1 MRKVCEE
8 DYRNIAG
15 DNNIPWSK
23 LKNATVFVTG
33 ATGLIGKSIIN
44 ALLFYEEQ
52 NRIGLKVVGL
62 VRNKE
67 KAHSIYSES
76 LKKGQNISFVVGDVT
91 DEIQFD
97 EKVDYI
103 IHGASITSSKM
114 FIEKPVDTI
123 TTAIKGTTAIL
134 EFARKKQVKGMTYLS
149 SMEIYG
155 TPLTDDLITENSYN
169 YMDHMSTRSSYPE
182 SKKMVECICK
192 AYSVQYKLPINIV
205 RLTQTFGPGV
215 EYNDGRVFA
224 EFARCLVEHRDIIL
238 HTKGETKRNY
248 LYTAD
253 AVRAILIVLLKGES
267 GEAYNAANDQTYCSI
282 YEMAKLVAD
291 IDKAN
296 PIDVKV
302 EIEDL
307 SNFGYAPTLKM
318 NLDISKIKGLGFKP
332 QTPLVDMFTRM
343 IEFFAK
349 EG

>member
-1 MRKVCEE
+1 
-8 DYRNIAG
+8 
-15 DNNIPWSK
+15 
-23 LKNATVFVTG
+23 
-33 ATGLIGKSIIN
+33 
-44 ALLFYEEQ
+44 
-52 NRIGLKVVGL
+52 
-62 VRNKE
+62 
-67 KAHSIYSES
+67 
-76 LKKGQNISFVVGDVT
+76 
-91 DEIQFD
+91 
-97 EKVDYI
+97 
-103 IHGASITSSKM
+103 
-114 FIEKPVDTI
+114 
-123 TTAIKGTTAIL
+123 
-134 EFARKKQVKGMTYLS
+134 
-149 SMEIYG
+149 
-155 TPLTDDLITENSYN
+155 
-169 YMDHMSTRSSYPE
+169 
-182 SKKMVECICK
+182 MVECICK
-192 AYSVQYKLPINIV
+192 AYSVQYRLPINIV

-343 IEFFAK
+343 IEFLQRKVRNMPKVSILLAIYNGADAIRK
-349 EG
+349 SIGCLQKQTLKDIEIVCVDDNSTDNSLEIINELKKG